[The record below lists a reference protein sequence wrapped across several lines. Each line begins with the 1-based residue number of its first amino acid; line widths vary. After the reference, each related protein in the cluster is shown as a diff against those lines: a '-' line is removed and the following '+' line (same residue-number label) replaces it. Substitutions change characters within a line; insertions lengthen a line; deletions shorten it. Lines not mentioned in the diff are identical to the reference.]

1 MSPHRLPFAPLPL
14 KCHSAT
20 ACAVPLTLSVSL
32 AAAGS
37 QASPSLLL
45 QYELQGDVS
54 RLRLPAPTRP
64 GPADGLWQ
72 HCCFEA
78 FLGVAG
84 GLAYREFNFSPSGQW
99 AAYRFHDQRQ
109 RDPAA
114 EAATSHFEP
123 GIKLNVTDT
132 GLSLLAWLP
141 LHALPV
147 PLPGQAWD
155 LGLSAV
161 IETLDGQ
168 LSYWALG
175 HPGERPD
182 FHHRGGWQTLPTLSA
197 FFLPASA
204 TP

>member
-32 AAAGS
+32 AVAGS
-37 QASPSLLL
+37 EASPSLLL

-72 HCCFEA
+72 HSCFEA
-78 FLGVAG
+78 FVGVAG
-84 GLAYREFNFSPSGQW
+84 DPAYREFNFSPSGQW
-99 AAYRFHDQRQ
+99 AAYLFRDQRQ
-109 RDPAA
+109 RDLAA
-114 EAATSHFEP
+114 EAAAGPLEP
-123 GIKLNVTDT
+123 DIEQNATDA
-132 GLSLLAWLP
+132 GLSLRAWLP

-147 PLPGQAWD
+147 PQPGQAWD

-168 LSYWALG
+168 LSYWALH

-182 FHHRGGWQTLPTLSA
+182 FHHRGGWQTLPALSGL
-197 FFLPASA
+197 FLPPA
-204 TP
+204 P